1 MDFSFDDDQL
11 AYRRE
16 VRAFADRELAPHYQ
30 SDDRAS
36 RMRPELP
43 RALASIGVTGLR
55 IPERFGGG
63 AADAVTTGMVA
74 EELSRADINACYLL
88 LITALNSDIIRDNAT
103 EQQMSRWLPPI
114 AEGTVVCALG
124 LTEPGQG
131 SDASNLSLR
140 AESDGEDAWRLVGEK
155 TSISL
160 GTVADTA
167 VVFARTGGPGA
178 RGISAFYVD
187 LRVDQ
192 LSRSPLDDVGGR
204 SIGRASLYFDGVRVT
219 RGELI
224 GEEGA
229 GFVSVMQG
237 FDYSRAIIGLMAVG
251 LAQASLDDALEY
263 AKTRETFGVP
273 IGRHQGVAFP
283 LMESATHLAAA
294 RHLCYDALWRKDQG
308 MEHTIAA
315 NMVKW
320 WAPKLAMEIAHQ
332 SLLTFGHAGWS
343 TDNPQGQRMRDVL
356 GLQIGDGTA
365 QIAKLVVARHLLGRS
380 YAP

>member
-1 MDFSFDDDQL
+1 VDFTLSAEQE

-16 VRAFADRELAPHYQ
+16 VRTFAERELAPHYQ
-30 SDDRAS
+30 SDDRAA

-43 RALASIGVTGLR
+43 RLMASIGVTGLR
-55 IPERFGGG
+55 IPERFGG
-63 AADAVTTGMVA
+63 AEADAVTTGMVA

-88 LITALNSDIIRDNAT
+88 LVTALNSDIIVGNAT
-103 EQQMSRWLPPI
+103 DEQMARWLPGI
-114 AEGTVVCALG
+114 ADGTAVSALG

-131 SDASNLSLR
+131 SDAANLSLR
-140 AESDGEDAWRLVGEK
+140 AERDGEGWRLVGEK
-155 TSISL
+155 TSISM
-160 GTVADTA
+160 GMVADTA
-167 VVFARTGGPGA
+167 VVFARTGGPGP

-187 LRVDQ
+187 LNDDRVA
-192 LSRSPLDDVGGR
+192 RSALDDVGGR
-204 SIGRASLYFDGVRVT
+204 AIGRASLYFDSLPVGAS
-219 RGELI
+219 ELI
-224 GEEGA
+224 GQEGG

-263 AKTRETFGVP
+263 ARTRETFGQT

-283 LMESATHLAAA
+283 LMECATYLTGA
-294 RHLCYDALWRKDQG
+294 RHVCYEALWRKDQG
-308 MEHTIAA
+308 LDHAVQS

-320 WAPKLAMEIAHQ
+320 WAPKIAMEVAHQ

-365 QIAKLVVARHLLGRS
+365 QIAKLVMARHLLGRKF
-380 YAP
+380 AP